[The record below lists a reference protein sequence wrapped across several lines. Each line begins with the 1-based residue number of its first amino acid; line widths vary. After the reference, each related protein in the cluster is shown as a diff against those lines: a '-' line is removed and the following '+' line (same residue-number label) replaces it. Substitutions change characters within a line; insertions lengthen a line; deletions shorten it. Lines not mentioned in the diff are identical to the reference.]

1 MKSRKKRR
9 NQNAADVEKL
19 KSRFLENKTLEGK
32 QIVFKSSGE
41 KMSKV
46 LLEFIEPYKQRAT
59 TPEAY
64 RKLIALAVVAWD
76 AALLEGTEKQNLITQ
91 STETILGTAG
101 EEWRKDLQHILTML
115 IERKERYFADNK
127 RYIMDYH
134 VSETKDNYHLSVIS
148 TP

>member
-19 KSRFLENKTLEGK
+19 KSRFLANKTLEGK
-32 QIVFKSSGE
+32 QIVFKSNGE
-41 KMSKV
+41 KMSEV
-46 LLEFIEPYKQRAT
+46 LLEFIEPYKKHAT

-64 RKLIALAVVAWD
+64 RKLIALAVIAWD
-76 AALLEGTEKQNLITQ
+76 AALLEGSEKQNLITR

-115 IERKERYFADNK
+115 IERKERHFADNK
-127 RYIMDYH
+127 RYIIDYQ